1 MIIKIK
7 EINQQQLV
15 NENQIYPVVAYRVN
29 SNQKKEYRIFD
40 EGNSFM
46 WIIDGV
52 EILSNDE
59 SKYYECM
66 VNDEIWY
73 LYNLLD
79 QDFFLNFYLEEDD
92 FECILKQLKEALKKI
107 VMQDLSTQEIMHA
120 ISQTDVKSDYFPL
133 LIDCFFSIASIKEIN
148 ENMRYFA
155 TICEQLYENDIKRI
169 VDYVELIDSEEVKY
183 FFECISEC
191 YNISDDLMNQVY
203 SYLYK

>member
-15 NENQIYPVVAYRVN
+15 NENQIYPVLAYRVN
-29 SNQKKEYRIFD
+29 SNQIKEYRIFD

-66 VNDEIWY
+66 VNDEILY

-79 QDFFLNFYLEEDD
+79 QDFF
-92 FECILKQLKEALKKI
+92 
-107 VMQDLSTQEIMHA
+107 
-120 ISQTDVKSDYFPL
+120 
-133 LIDCFFSIASIKEIN
+133 
-148 ENMRYFA
+148 
-155 TICEQLYENDIKRI
+155 
-169 VDYVELIDSEEVKY
+169 
-183 FFECISEC
+183 
-191 YNISDDLMNQVY
+191 
-203 SYLYK
+203 